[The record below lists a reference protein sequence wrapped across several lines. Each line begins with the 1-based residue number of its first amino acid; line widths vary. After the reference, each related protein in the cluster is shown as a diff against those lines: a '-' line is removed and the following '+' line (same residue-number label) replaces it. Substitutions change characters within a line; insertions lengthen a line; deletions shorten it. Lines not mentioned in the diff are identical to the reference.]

1 MIVAAATP
9 TQAIATSAA
18 VLRPAG
24 ARELDR
30 GGRIRLWACRG
41 LDPPGA
47 RAAGQDPVPELR
59 VVGRRRA
66 RARRARILKE
76 PRLREVRS
84 PEVFVA
90 HSRSWPKHGPVG

>member
-30 GGRIRLWACRG
+30 GVRIRLWACRG
-41 LDPPGA
+41 LDPPG
-47 RAAGQDPVPELR
+47 RA
-59 VVGRRRA
+59 GRGGR
-66 RARRARILKE
+66 
-76 PRLREVRS
+76 PRPGTSSGRTKAS
-84 PEVFVA
+84 
-90 HSRSWPKHGPVG
+90 